1 MTASDICAKISGEYS
16 TEEQLPAM
24 TTHTIH
30 LVDASPYIFRAY
42 YSIPDKMVGKAGSPV
57 NAVYGF
63 TQFLIRLIDEEEVT
77 HLGLAF
83 DKSLTT
89 SFRNDIYPDY
99 KAQRGLPPEELEA
112 QQDWCRKVGAALG
125 AAIYVDRRYEA
136 DDLVGTLCHQLE
148 PEGHEIVVVT
158 SDKDLAQ
165 LVSDRVSLFDF
176 ALGERYDPATVALK
190 FGVRPDQIADYLGLA
205 GDSVDNIPGVAGV
218 GKKTAVALLAEL
230 ESMDEIFRRLD
241 DVSTLAIRGAKSLRG
256 KLEAQRETA
265 LLSRRLATIA
275 TDAPATA
282 DLDELRL
289 NGADPELVDPL
300 FEELKFGRIRDRIP
314 RWL

>member
-1 MTASDICAKISGEYS
+1 
-16 TEEQLPAM
+16 M

-42 YSIPDKMVGKAGSPV
+42 FSIPDKMVGRGGLPV
-57 NAVYGF
+57 NAAYGF
-63 TQFLIRLIDEEEVT
+63 AQFLIRLIDEEEVT

-89 SFRNDIYPDY
+89 SFRNDIYPEY
-99 KAQRGLPPEELEA
+99 KAQRALPPPELEQ
-112 QQDWCRKVGAALG
+112 QQDWCRDVGEAFG
-125 AAIYVDRRYEA
+125 AAIYVDERYEA

-148 PEGHEIVVVT
+148 PAGHEVVVVT

-165 LVSDRVSLFDF
+165 LVSDRVTLLDF
-176 ALGERYDPATVALK
+176 AKGDRYDPQAVVRK

-218 GKKTAVALLAEL
+218 GKKTAMALLREL
-230 ESMDEIFRRLD
+230 DSLDEIYERLD
-241 DVSTLAIRGAKSLRG
+241 EVADLGIRGAKSLQR
-256 KLEAQRETA
+256 KLEEQRDAA
-265 LLSRRLATIA
+265 LLSRRLATVA
-275 TDAPATA
+275 LDAPAVA

-289 NGADPELVDPL
+289 EGADPELVDPL
-300 FEELKFGRIRDRIP
+300 FEELRFGRIRDRIP
-314 RWL
+314 RWK

>member
-1 MTASDICAKISGEYS
+1 MG
-16 TEEQLPAM
+16 
-24 TTHTIH
+24 HTIH
-30 LVDASPYIFRAY
+30 LVDASPYIFRAFF
-42 YSIPDKMVGKAGSPV
+42 SIPDKMVGKSGLPV

-63 TQFLIRLIDEEEVT
+63 TQFLIRLIEEEEVS

-89 SFRNDIYPDY
+89 SFRNDFYPPY
-99 KAQRGLPPEELEA
+99 KAGRALPPPELEA
-112 QQDWCRKVGAALG
+112 QQDWCQEVGEALG
-125 AAIYVDRRYEA
+125 AAIYVNLRYEA

-148 PEGHEIVVVT
+148 PQGHEIVVVT

-165 LVSDRVSLFDF
+165 LVSERVTLYDF
-176 ALGERYDPATVALK
+176 AKGERYDPVAVALK
-190 FGVRPDQIADYLGLA
+190 FGVRPDQIVDYLGLA

-218 GKKTAVALLAEL
+218 GKKTAVALLSEMS
-230 ESMDEIFRRLD
+230 SMDDIYQRLD
-241 DVSTLAIRGAKSLRG
+241 DVPTLAIRGAKSLQK
-256 KLEAQRETA
+256 KLEEHREIA

-275 TDAPATA
+275 IDAPAVA

-289 NGADPELVDPL
+289 DGADPELVDPL

-314 RWL
+314 RWK